1 MHYLL
6 SFVVVNQMIQH
17 FLAQLQL
24 QAQPKNSDNSDNS
37 DNNDDVKVE
46 AKANDQK
53 ERRPST
59 QAANHLD
66 TPFKL
71 PMQYL
76 PDDQLC
82 AIDKSVLSDL
92 ELIECTKPVNNT
104 NSANDNTATESRP
117 MYAHMFQPQSA
128 FAKRYLGMWAK
139 QFTTSVPHLQ
149 DMQRFI
155 AAISKN
161 HTQDPTNDSDSDYDR
176 IEAIWTRIK
185 TDASFHDKFN
195 YIDYAPLDM
204 LNRSPTFLQC
214 YSMYNL
220 FSPLLSFLM
229 PVIMLIVP
237 FFLLKLQGI
246 PITMPT
252 YFGIIKMMLSQ
263 HAVGKL
269 IFDMSSVSWDKRI
282 YILVSVVFYVVQMY
296 QNVVSCHR
304 FYRNTFLVHDDLAAI
319 RAYAEAT
326 IKKMRAFAG
335 HALTCGGTFGP
346 FLSDLQKNREQL
358 ERMVAALDRIDAP
371 ALTAKKCLQ
380 IGYVMQQYYAVF
392 SDAGI
397 AACMQYSFG
406 FNAFAEHMVQFGAL
420 LASNKVAACDF
431 VSKSR
436 TDDAEDAEDADNNDK
451 KKKDKKKKKKKE
463 EAPANHSTIVNGYYI
478 ATAID
483 AEAANGASFTL
494 TPVKNTVSLD
504 KRLVITGPNA
514 SGKTTILKMT
524 MLNILFSQQLGYGF
538 YEAGTRIRPYHQ
550 LHSYLNIPDTSGRDS
565 LFQAESRRC
574 KEILDKLAGGQQA
587 PTGTTTPPTPSPSVR
602 HFCIFDELYS
612 GTNPYEA
619 IASAYGYIMH
629 LTKQDNVDFMLT
641 THYIQLCKLFQQDES
656 KSESDKR
663 EKIANKEPS
672 GTTSENSNSNSG
684 TNKIQ
689 NLHMEVADRGN
700 YDFNYLYTLR
710 PGISVIKGGIKVL
723 YDLQYP
729 ASIVETTRRV
739 LSSL

>member
-1 MHYLL
+1 
-6 SFVVVNQMIQH
+6 MIQRL
-17 FLAQLQL
+17 LAKLQTHN
-24 QAQPKNSDNSDNS
+24 QQEEEVEVEETEDNVTN
-37 DNNDDVKVE
+37 
-46 AKANDQK
+46 
-53 ERRPST
+53 
-59 QAANHLD
+59 AANAANANPPYLD

-71 PMQYL
+71 PMEYL
-76 PDDQLC
+76 PNDQLSS
-82 AIDKSVLSDL
+82 IDKSVLSDL
-92 ELIECTKPVNNT
+92 ELIECTKPA
-104 NSANDNTATESRP
+104 NSGTITTMTDSNSKS
-117 MYAHMFQPQSA
+117 MYVHVFQPQST

-139 QFTTSVPHLQ
+139 QFTTSVPFLQ

-155 AAISKN
+155 ASISKAQN
-161 HTQDPTNDSDSDYDR
+161 QDHTRAHNSSDHGQ

-185 TDASFHDKFN
+185 TDGGFRDKFN

-220 FSPLLSFLM
+220 FSPVLSFLM

-237 FFLLKLQGI
+237 FFLLKLQGV
-246 PITMPT
+246 PITLPT

-263 HAVGKL
+263 HAIGKL
-269 IFDMSSVSWDKRI
+269 LFDMSSVSWDKRI

-296 QNVVSCHR
+296 QNMVSCHR

-319 RAYAEAT
+319 RAYANGT
-326 IKKMRAFAG
+326 IDKMREFAE
-335 HALTCGGTFGP
+335 HALTCGDTFGP
-346 FLSDLQKNREQL
+346 FISDLNRNREQL

-406 FNAFAEHMVQFGAL
+406 FNAFAEHMARFGAL
-420 LASNKVAACDF
+420 IREGRVSACDF
-431 VSKSR
+431 ITKSK
-436 TDDAEDAEDADNNDK
+436 AEDDKAEDDKAEDDKNKKDK
-451 KKKDKKKKKKKE
+451 KDKNDKKDKKKKKKE
-463 EAPANHSTIVNGYYI
+463 EDASQNSVIVNGYYV
-478 ATAID
+478 ATAINESD
-483 AEAANGASFTL
+483 GDNKEFG
-494 TPVKNTVSLD
+494 PVKNTVSLD

-538 YEAGTRIRPYHQ
+538 YEAGTRICPYHQ

-574 KEILDKLAGGQQA
+574 KEILDKLT
-587 PTGTTTPPTPSPSVR
+587 PTNTTNPTNPTNDVCR

-619 IASAYGYIMH
+619 IASAYSYIMH
-629 LTKQDNVDFMLT
+629 LAKCDNVDFMLT
-641 THYIQLCKLFQQDES
+641 THYIQLCKLFEAESSSSSPSSSSPSSASSDNS
-656 KSESDKR
+656 KSTSDKR
-663 EKIANKEPS
+663 E
-672 GTTSENSNSNSG
+672 
-684 TNKIQ
+684 KIQ
-689 NLHMEVADRGN
+689 NLHMEVSDRGN
-700 YDFNYLYTLR
+700 YDFKYLYTLR
-710 PGISVIKGGIKVL
+710 PGISSIKGGIKVL

-729 ASIVETTRRV
+729 ASIVETTRRI
-739 LSSL
+739 LSTL

>member
-1 MHYLL
+1 MIEHLL
-6 SFVVVNQMIQH
+6 AKI
-17 FLAQLQL
+17 
-24 QAQPKNSDNSDNS
+24 QAQKQRQQQQQQSDKQ
-37 DNNDDVKVE
+37 DDEEETEAEAVE
-46 AKANDQK
+46 ALPVN
-53 ERRPST
+53 PT
-59 QAANHLD
+59 HLD
-66 TPFKL
+66 TTFRL
-71 PMQYL
+71 PMEYL
-76 PDDQLC
+76 PNDQLC
-82 AIDKSVLSDL
+82 SIDKSVLSDL
-92 ELIECTKPVNNT
+92 ELIECTKQVNT
-104 NSANDNTATESRP
+104 GTAESNAKP
-117 MYAHMFQPQSA
+117 MYAHVFQPQSA

-139 QFTTSVPHLQ
+139 QFTTSVPYLQ
-149 DMQRFI
+149 DTQRFI
-155 AAISKN
+155 ASISK
-161 HTQDPTNDSDSDYDR
+161 TQNQEQKSDHGRVES
-176 IEAIWTRIK
+176 IWTRIK
-185 TDASFHDKFN
+185 TDGGFRDKFN

-220 FSPLLSFLM
+220 FSPVLSFLM

-237 FFLLKLQGI
+237 FFLLKLQGV
-246 PITMPT
+246 PITLPT

-263 HAVGKL
+263 HAIGKL
-269 IFDMSSVSWDKRI
+269 LFDMSSVSWDKRI

-304 FYRNTFLVHDDLAAI
+304 FYRNTFLVHEDLAAI
-319 RAYAEAT
+319 RAYADET
-326 IKKMRAFAG
+326 IARMREFAG
-335 HALTCGGTFGP
+335 HARIAGDTFGQ
-346 FLSDLQKNREQL
+346 FVSDLDRNREQL
-358 ERMVAALDRIDAP
+358 ERMVAALDRIDPP

-392 SDAGI
+392 SDTGI

-406 FNAFAEHMVQFGAL
+406 FNAYAEHMAHFAELVQ
-420 LASNKVAACDF
+420 NKSVSACEF
-431 VSKSR
+431 VSKSKS
-436 TDDAEDAEDADNNDK
+436 DEVDKNSK
-451 KKKDKKKKKKKE
+451 KKDSKRKDKKKKKE
-463 EAPANHSTIVNGYYI
+463 EEDATNDSNESNESSKIVNGYYV
-478 ATAID
+478 ATAINELELD
-483 AEAANGASFTL
+483 AS

-538 YEAGTRIRPYHQ
+538 YEAGTRICPYHQ

-574 KEILDKLAGGQQA
+574 KEILDKLTGGQS
-587 PTGTTTPPTPSPSVR
+587 PPVR

-629 LTKQDNVDFMLT
+629 LAKHDNVDFMLT
-641 THYIQLCKLFQQDES
+641 THYIQLCKLFEKES
-656 KSESDKR
+656 YDSKEKPKSESDKR
-663 EKIANKEPS
+663 EKIDNNSSSNPD
-672 GTTSENSNSNSG
+672 SESN
-684 TNKIQ
+684 TYNKIQ

-700 YDFNYLYTLR
+700 FDFKYLYTLS
-710 PGISVIKGGIKVL
+710 PGISTIKGGIKVL

-729 ASIVETTRRV
+729 ASIVDATRRI

>member
-1 MHYLL
+1 
-6 SFVVVNQMIQH
+6 MIQH
-17 FLAQLQL
+17 LLAKLQMHKI
-24 QAQPKNSDNSDNS
+24 QVQQDAQQDAPQPEKKESDPTE
-37 DNNDDVKVE
+37 VK
-46 AKANDQK
+46 K
-53 ERRPST
+53 PST
-59 QAANHLD
+59 HLHLD

-71 PMQYL
+71 PMEYL
-76 PDDQLC
+76 SADVLHP
-82 AIDKSVLSDL
+82 IDKSVLSDL

-104 NSANDNTATESRP
+104 ATNQEDVESKP
-117 MYAHMFQPQSA
+117 MYAHIFQPQSA

-139 QFTTSVPHLQ
+139 QMTSSVPHLQ
-149 DMQRFI
+149 DTQRFI
-155 AAISKN
+155 AAISKT
-161 HTQDPTNDSDSDYDR
+161 HEHDVIDCDKV
-176 IEAIWTRIK
+176 EAIWTRIK
-185 TDASFHDKFN
+185 TDASFRDKFN

-220 FSPLLSFLM
+220 FSPVLSFLM

-237 FFLLKLQGI
+237 FFLLKLQGV
-246 PITMPT
+246 PITLMT

-263 HAVGKL
+263 HAIGKL

-282 YILVSVVFYVVQMY
+282 YILVSVVFYFVQMY

-319 RAYAEAT
+319 RAYANET
-326 IKKMRAFAG
+326 IHRMRTFAAHCAEG
-335 HALTCGGTFGP
+335 HGTYAQFAA
-346 FLSDLQKNREQL
+346 DLNSNREQL
-358 ERMVAALDRIDAP
+358 ERMVAALDRIDPP

-380 IGYVMQQYYAVF
+380 IGYIMQQYYAVF
-392 SDAGI
+392 SDATI
-397 AACMQYSFG
+397 SACMQYSFG
-406 FNAFAEHMVQFGAL
+406 FNAFAEHMTHFGTL
-420 LASNKVAACDF
+420 LRDNKVAACEFTVDDKDNDKDNDKSNKKK
-431 VSKSR
+431 SKS
-436 TDDAEDAEDADNNDK
+436 K
-451 KKKDKKKKKKKE
+451 SKKE
-463 EAPANHSTIVNGYYI
+463 KEKEAHRNDTEIVNGYYV
-478 ATAID
+478 ATVVGED
-483 AEAANGASFTL
+483 E
-494 TPVKNTVSLD
+494 TPVKNTVSLN

-538 YEAGTRIRPYHQ
+538 YETGTRIHPYHQ

-574 KEILDKLAGGQQA
+574 KEILDKL
-587 PTGTTTPPTPSPSVR
+587 TPDR

-619 IASAYGYIMH
+619 IASAYGYITH

-641 THYIQLCKLFQQDES
+641 THYIQLCKLFEQQNTS
-656 KSESDKR
+656 SESDKR
-663 EKIANKEPS
+663 EKIDKKSTESNTNTNNENNENNENNAN
-672 GTTSENSNSNSG
+672 
-684 TNKIQ
+684 NKIR

-700 YDFNYLYTLR
+700 YDFKYLYTLR
-710 PGISVIKGGIKVL
+710 PGISSIKGGIKVL

-729 ASIVETTRRV
+729 ESIVETTRSI

>member
-1 MHYLL
+1 
-6 SFVVVNQMIQH
+6 MIQH
-17 FLAQLQL
+17 LLAKLQEST
-24 QAQPKNSDNSDNS
+24 ANEANSIN
-37 DNNDDVKVE
+37 
-46 AKANDQK
+46 KATATNATNAT
-53 ERRPST
+53 ETNATVS
-59 QAANHLD
+59 HLD

-71 PMQYL
+71 PMEYL
-76 PDDQLC
+76 PKDMLHP
-82 AIDKSVLSDL
+82 IDTSVLSDL
-92 ELIECTKPVNNT
+92 ELIECTKQVNANA
-104 NSANDNTATESRP
+104 NANDNATESNNKP
-117 MYAHMFQPQSA
+117 MYAHVFQPQSA

-139 QFTTSVPHLQ
+139 QMTTSVPHLQ

-155 AAISKN
+155 ASASKDK
-161 HTQDPTNDSDSDYDR
+161 DPRLNDYDK
-176 IEAIWTRIK
+176 IEALWTRIK
-185 TDASFHDKFN
+185 TDASFRDKFN

-204 LNRSPTFLQC
+204 LNRSPAFLQF
-214 YSMYNL
+214 YSIYNL

-237 FFLLKLQGI
+237 FFLLKLQGV
-246 PITMPT
+246 PISMPT

-269 IFDMSSVSWDKRI
+269 IFDMSSVGWDKRI
-282 YILVSVVFYVVQMY
+282 YILMSVVFYVVQMY

-319 RAYAEAT
+319 RAYADAT
-326 IKKMRAFAG
+326 IKKMRQFAA
-335 HALTCGGTFGP
+335 HALAAGNTFAP
-346 FLSDLQKNREQL
+346 FASDLQRNREQL
-358 ERMVAALDRIDAP
+358 EHMMAALDRIDPP
-371 ALTAKKCLQ
+371 AMSVKKCMQ

-406 FNAFAEHMVQFGAL
+406 FNAFAEHVAHFGEL
-420 LASNKVAACDF
+420 LQAKRVSACEFTDSSNKEN
-431 VSKSR
+431 SKKDS
-436 TDDAEDAEDADNNDK
+436 NNSSAN
-451 KKKDKKKKKKKE
+451 KKDKKKKKKDKNKE
-463 EAPANHSTIVNGYYI
+463 DEEEDDTAGHSKIVNGYYV
-478 ATAID
+478 ATVVSD
-483 AEAANGASFTL
+483 GL
-494 TPVKNTVSLD
+494 QPVKNTVSLD

-538 YEAGTRIRPYHQ
+538 YEAGTRICPYHH

-574 KEILDKLAGGQQA
+574 KEILDKLTGGQQRQS
-587 PTGTTTPPTPSPSVR
+587 PPVR

-629 LTKQDNVDFMLT
+629 LNKNHNVDFMLT
-641 THYIQLCKLFQQDES
+641 THYIQLCNLFTTEKHIS
-656 KSESDKR
+656 KSDKG
-663 EKIANKEPS
+663 EKIGNNS
-672 GTTSENSNSNSG
+672 TQTTE

-689 NLHMEVADRGN
+689 NLHMEVADRGD
-700 YDFNYLYTLR
+700 YDFKYLYTLR
-710 PGISVIKGGIKVL
+710 PGISGIKGGVKVL

-729 ASIVETTRRV
+729 ASIINATRRI
-739 LSSL
+739 LSTL

>member
-24 QAQPKNSDNSDNS
+24 QAQPKNNDINDINDNN
-37 DNNDDVKVE
+37 NNDDVKVE

-53 ERRPST
+53 ERQQSDQSQST
-59 QAANHLD
+59 QATHLD

-82 AIDKSVLSDL
+82 AIDKSVLADL

-117 MYAHMFQPQSA
+117 MYAHVFQPQSA

-155 AAISKN
+155 ASVSK
-161 HTQDPTNDSDSDYDR
+161 TQDSTNDSDHDHDR

-185 TDASFHDKFN
+185 TDAAFRDKFN

-220 FSPLLSFLM
+220 FSPVLSFLM

-237 FFLLKLQGI
+237 FFLLKLQGV
-246 PITMPT
+246 PISMPT

-269 IFDMSSVSWDKRI
+269 LFDMSAVGWDKRI

-326 IKKMRAFAG
+326 IKKMCAFAG

-346 FLSDLQKNREQL
+346 FVSELDRNREQL

-406 FNAFAEHMVQFGAL
+406 FNAFAEHMVHFGAL
-420 LASNKVAACDF
+420 IREGRVSACDF
-431 VSKSR
+431 VSKSK
-436 TDDAEDAEDADNNDK
+436 TEDADDNDDKKKKDAK
-451 KKKDKKKKKKKE
+451 KKKDKKKKE
-463 EAPANHSTIVNGYYI
+463 EANCTTIVNGYYV
-478 ATAID
+478 ATALND
-483 AEAANGASFTL
+483 DSSALG
-494 TPVKNTVSLD
+494 PVKNTVSLD

-538 YEAGTRIRPYHQ
+538 YEAGTRICPYHQ

-574 KEILDKLAGGQQA
+574 KEILDKLT
-587 PTGTTTPPTPSPSVR
+587 PTTTTNPPSVICR
-602 HFCIFDELYS
+602 HFCIIDELYS

-629 LTKQDNVDFMLT
+629 LTKHDNVDFMLT
-641 THYIQLCKLFQQDES
+641 THYIQLCKLFHQEKS
-656 KSESDKR
+656 NSESDKR
-663 EKIANKEPS
+663 EKIANK
-672 GTTSENSNSNSG
+672 SESNDESVG

-689 NLHMEVADRGN
+689 NLHMEVADLGN
-700 YDFNYLYTLR
+700 YDFKYLYTLR
-710 PGISVIKGGIKVL
+710 PGISAIKGGIKVL

-729 ASIVETTRRV
+729 ASIVETTRRI
-739 LSSL
+739 LSTM

>member
-1 MHYLL
+1 
-6 SFVVVNQMIQH
+6 MIQH
-17 FLAQLQL
+17 LLAKFHVSNMQ
-24 QAQPKNSDNSDNS
+24 
-37 DNNDDVKVE
+37 E
-46 AKANDQK
+46 ETK
-53 ERRPST
+53 ETKEEPAHVSNAIPT
-59 QAANHLD
+59 NPTNATNATHLD

-71 PMQYL
+71 PMEYL
-76 PDDQLC
+76 PQDQLC
-82 AIDKSVLSDL
+82 SIDKSVLSDL
-92 ELIECTKPVNNT
+92 ELIECTK
-104 NSANDNTATESRP
+104 SANVTSSANNDANESNESNNKS
-117 MYAHMFQPQSA
+117 MYTHMFQPQSA

-155 AAISKN
+155 ASISK
-161 HTQDPTNDSDSDYDR
+161 DKSNDDHSLNDFDKV
-176 IEAIWTRIK
+176 EAIWSRIK
-185 TDASFHDKFN
+185 TDAAFRDKFN
-195 YIDYAPLDM
+195 YIDYAPLDL

-220 FSPLLSFLM
+220 FSPVLSFLM
-229 PVIMLIVP
+229 PFIMLIVP
-237 FFLLKLQGI
+237 FFLLKLQGV
-246 PITMPT
+246 PITITT

-263 HAVGKL
+263 HAIGKL

-319 RAYAEAT
+319 RAYADTT
-326 IKKMRAFAG
+326 IKKMRAFAA
-335 HALTCGGTFGP
+335 HAHTCGSTFAP
-346 FLSDLQKNREQL
+346 FVADLERNREQL
-358 ERMVAALDRIDAP
+358 ERMVAALDRIDPP

-392 SDAGI
+392 SDTGI

-406 FNAFAEHMVQFGAL
+406 FNAFAEHVAHFGVL
-420 LASNKVAACDF
+420 LTSNKVAACEF
-431 VSKSR
+431 V
-436 TDDAEDAEDADNNDK
+436 TDTANDEKK
-451 KKKDKKKKKKKE
+451 KKKDHKKKKE
-463 EAPANHSTIVNGYYI
+463 EGNQNHTEIVNGYYV
-478 ATAID
+478 ATALSNE
-483 AEAANGASFTL
+483 EAS
-494 TPVKNTVSLD
+494 PVKNTVSLD

-524 MLNILFSQQLGYGF
+524 MLNILFSQQLGHGF
-538 YEAGTRIRPYHQ
+538 YETGTRIRPYHQ

-574 KEILDKLAGGQQA
+574 KEILDKLTGGLC
-587 PTGTTTPPTPSPSVR
+587 PPVR

-641 THYIQLCKLFQQDES
+641 THYIQLCKLFQQE
-656 KSESDKR
+656 KTESESDKR
-663 EKIANKEPS
+663 EKIGN
-672 GTTSENSNSNSG
+672 NSTESTESTDFG
-684 TNKIQ
+684 TNNIR
-689 NLHMEVADRGN
+689 NLHMDVADRGN
-700 YDFNYLYTLR
+700 YDFKYLYALR
-710 PGISVIKGGIKVL
+710 PGISAIKGGIKVL

-729 ASIVETTRRV
+729 ASIVDATRRI
-739 LSSL
+739 LSTM

>member
-1 MHYLL
+1 
-6 SFVVVNQMIQH
+6 MIQQL
-17 FLAQLQL
+17 LAKLQT
-24 QAQPKNSDNSDNS
+24 QKQQFH
-37 DNNDDVKVE
+37 V
-46 AKANDQK
+46 QK
-53 ERRPST
+53 EDPKETETNDNVTVENVNVENVNVSNAIPT
-59 QAANHLD
+59 HLD

-71 PMQYL
+71 PMEYL
-76 PDDQLC
+76 PNDQLC
-82 AIDKSVLSDL
+82 SIDKSVLSDL
-92 ELIECTKPVNNT
+92 ELIECTKQI
-104 NSANDNTATESRP
+104 NDGTGTTVAESGAKP
-117 MYAHMFQPQSA
+117 MYAHVFQPQSA

-155 AAISKN
+155 ADVSSHPA
-161 HTQDPTNDSDSDYDR
+161 NDNSDHGQ
-176 IEAIWTRIK
+176 IEGIWTRIK
-185 TDASFHDKFN
+185 TDGGFHDKFN

-237 FFLLKLQGI
+237 FFLLKLQSV
-246 PITMPT
+246 PITLPT

-263 HAVGKL
+263 HAIGKL
-269 IFDMSSVSWDKRI
+269 MFDMSSVSWDKRI

-304 FYRNTFLVHDDLAAI
+304 FYRNTFLVHEDLAAI
-319 RAYAEAT
+319 RAYADAT
-326 IKKMRAFAG
+326 IHKMRAFAG
-335 HALTCGGTFGP
+335 HARVAGDTFGP
-346 FLSDLQKNREQL
+346 FVSDLDRNREQL

-371 ALTAKKCLQ
+371 TLTAKKCLQ

-406 FNAFAEHMVQFGAL
+406 FNAFAEHMAHFSTLIQ
-420 LASNKVAACDF
+420 NKRVAACEF
-431 VSKSR
+431 VSKSKSE
-436 TDDAEDAEDADNNDK
+436 DDKNKD
-451 KKKDKKKKKKKE
+451 KKDKKKKKKAE
-463 EAPANHSTIVNGYYI
+463 EDAAQSNHSVIVNGYYV
-478 ATAID
+478 ATA
-483 AEAANGASFTL
+483 L
-494 TPVKNTVSLD
+494 TDESNDGSSPVKNTVSLD

-524 MLNILFSQQLGYGF
+524 MLNILFSQQLGHGF
-538 YEAGTRIRPYHQ
+538 YEAGTRICPYNQ

-574 KEILDKLAGGQQA
+574 KEILDKLTGGQ
-587 PTGTTTPPTPSPSVR
+587 SPLAR

-629 LTKQDNVDFMLT
+629 LTKLDNVDFMLT
-641 THYIQLCKLFQQDES
+641 THYIQLCKLFES
-656 KSESDKR
+656 ESESDKG
-663 EKIANKEPS
+663 EKIGN
-672 GTTSENSNSNSG
+672 NSHTNSTNE
-684 TNKIQ
+684 NKIR
-689 NLHMEVADRGN
+689 NLHMEVSDHGN
-700 YDFNYLYTLR
+700 YDFKYLYTLR
-710 PGISVIKGGIKVL
+710 PGISAIKGGIKVL

-729 ASIVETTRRV
+729 ASIVETTRRI
-739 LSSL
+739 LSAL

>member
-1 MHYLL
+1 
-6 SFVVVNQMIQH
+6 MIQH

-24 QAQPKNSDNSDNS
+24 QAQPINNDINDNN

-46 AKANDQK
+46 AK
-53 ERRPST
+53 
-59 QAANHLD
+59 ANHLD

-82 AIDKSVLSDL
+82 AIDKSVLDDL
-92 ELIECTKPVNNT
+92 ELIECTKQTNNGNSNGAESNT
-104 NSANDNTATESRP
+104 NTKP
-117 MYAHMFQPQSA
+117 MYVHMFQPQSA
-128 FAKRYLGMWAK
+128 FAKRHLGMWAK

-149 DMQRFI
+149 DTQRFI

-161 HTQDPTNDSDSDYDR
+161 HTQDPTTNDSDHDR

-220 FSPLLSFLM
+220 FSPVLSFLM

-237 FFLLKLQGI
+237 FFLLKLQGVT
-246 PITMPT
+246 ITMST

-269 IFDMSSVSWDKRI
+269 LFDMSAVGWDKRI

-319 RAYAEAT
+319 RTYANET
-326 IKKMRAFAG
+326 IRKMREFIN
-335 HALTCGGTFGP
+335 HALTCGDTYAP
-346 FLSDLQKNREQL
+346 FVSELDRNREQL
-358 ERMVAALDRIDAP
+358 ERMVAALDRVDAP

-406 FNAFAEHMVQFGAL
+406 FNAFAEHMVHFGAL
-420 LASNKVAACDF
+420 IREGRVSACDF
-431 VSKSR
+431 VSKSK
-436 TDDAEDAEDADNNDK
+436 TEDADDNDDK
-451 KKKDKKKKKKKE
+451 KKKDAKKKKKKG
-463 EAPANHSTIVNGYYI
+463 EAATHESNHTKIVNGYYV
-478 ATAID
+478 ATAINESD
-483 AEAANGASFTL
+483 NRGRG
-494 TPVKNTVSLD
+494 PVKNTVSLD

-524 MLNILFSQQLGYGF
+524 MLNILFSQQLGHGF
-538 YEAGTRIRPYHQ
+538 YEAGTRICPYHQ

-574 KEILDKLAGGQQA
+574 KEILDKLT
-587 PTGTTTPPTPSPSVR
+587 PTTTTTNPPSGICR

-629 LTKQDNVDFMLT
+629 LTKHDNVDFMLT
-641 THYIQLCKLFQQDES
+641 THYIQLCKLFHQE
-656 KSESDKR
+656 KSNSEPDKR
-663 EKIANKEPS
+663 EKIANK
-672 GTTSENSNSNSG
+672 SESNESVG
-684 TNKIQ
+684 TNKIR
-689 NLHMEVADRGN
+689 NLHMEVADLGN
-700 YDFNYLYTLR
+700 YDFKYLYTLR
-710 PGISVIKGGIKVL
+710 PGISAIKGGIKVL

-729 ASIVETTRRV
+729 ASIVETTRRI
-739 LSSL
+739 LSTM

>member
-1 MHYLL
+1 
-6 SFVVVNQMIQH
+6 MIQH

-24 QAQPKNSDNSDNS
+24 HAQPIQPKNNDK
-37 DNNDDVKVE
+37 NDDVEVE

-53 ERRPST
+53 QKQSNQST
-59 QAANHLD
+59 QSNHLD

-82 AIDKSVLSDL
+82 TIDKSVLADL
-92 ELIECTKPVNNT
+92 ELIECTKQINSNND
-104 NSANDNTATESRP
+104 ANESKP
-117 MYAHMFQPQSA
+117 MYVHTFQPQSA

-139 QFTTSVPHLQ
+139 QFTTSVPHLH

-155 AAISKN
+155 ESVSKDKDKPLDN
-161 HTQDPTNDSDSDYDR
+161 GADFDKV
-176 IEAIWTRIK
+176 EAIWTRIK
-185 TDASFHDKFN
+185 TDAAFRDKFN

-246 PITMPT
+246 SITMPT

-263 HAVGKL
+263 HAIGKL

-304 FYRNTFLVHDDLAAI
+304 FYRNTFLVHDDLVAI
-319 RAYAEAT
+319 RAYADET
-326 IKKMRAFAG
+326 IKKMRTFAD
-335 HALTCGGTFGP
+335 HALICGNTFGP
-346 FLSDLQKNREQL
+346 FVSDLQKNREQL

-406 FNAFAEHMVQFGAL
+406 FNAFAEHMAQFSAL
-420 LASNKVAACDF
+420 IREGRVTACEF
-431 VSKSR
+431 V
-436 TDDAEDAEDADNNDK
+436 TDDGP
-451 KKKDKKKKKKKE
+451 KDKKTKKEKKKSE
-463 EAPANHSTIVNGYYI
+463 SQTTLIVNGYYV
-478 ATAID
+478 ATVVDD
-483 AEAANGASFTL
+483 AL
-494 TPVKNTVSLD
+494 HPVKNTVSLD

-538 YEAGTRIRPYHQ
+538 YETGTRIRPYHQ

-574 KEILDKLAGGQQA
+574 KEILDKLN
-587 PTGTTTPPTPSPSVR
+587 PTSAVCR

-629 LTKQDNVDFMLT
+629 LTKNDSVDFMLT
-641 THYIQLCKLFQQDES
+641 THYIQLCKLFQQD
-656 KSESDKR
+656 KPNSESDKR
-663 EKIANKEPS
+663 EKIANKSESETEPDS
-672 GTTSENSNSNSG
+672 TPEQ
-684 TNKIQ
+684 NKINKINKIN

-700 YDFNYLYTLR
+700 YDFKYLYTLR
-710 PGISVIKGGIKVL
+710 PGISAIKGGVKVL

-729 ASIVETTRRV
+729 ESIIETTRSI
-739 LSSL
+739 LSTL

>member
-1 MHYLL
+1 
-6 SFVVVNQMIQH
+6 MIQH
-17 FLAQLQL
+17 LLAKLQISNM
-24 QAQPKNSDNSDNS
+24 QEEPKDTHES
-37 DNNDDVKVE
+37 E
-46 AKANDQK
+46 PANVSNASPTNPDTNATN
-53 ERRPST
+53 PTSPT
-59 QAANHLD
+59 NTNPAHLD

-71 PMQYL
+71 PMEYL
-76 PDDQLC
+76 PQDQLC
-82 AIDKSVLSDL
+82 PIDKSVLSDL
-92 ELIECTKPVNNT
+92 ELIECTKPVNND
-104 NSANDNTATESRP
+104 ANESNTTSKP
-117 MYAHMFQPQSA
+117 MYAHVFQPQSA

-149 DMQRFI
+149 DTQRFI
-155 AAISKN
+155 AYVSKDKDLSLD
-161 HTQDPTNDSDSDYDR
+161 HGADFDKV
-176 IEAIWTRIK
+176 EAIWTRIK
-185 TDASFHDKFN
+185 TDASFRDKFN

-237 FFLLKLQGI
+237 FFLLKLQGV
-246 PITMPT
+246 PLTLPT

-263 HAVGKL
+263 HAIGKL

-304 FYRNTFLVHDDLAAI
+304 FYRNTFLVHEDLAAI
-319 RAYAEAT
+319 RAYADAT
-326 IKKMRAFAG
+326 IKKMRQFAA
-335 HALTCGGTFGP
+335 HAHTCGSTFAP
-346 FLSDLQKNREQL
+346 FVADLQRNREQL
-358 ERMVAALDRIDAP
+358 ERMVAALDRIDPP

-392 SDAGI
+392 SDASV

-406 FNAFAEHMVQFGAL
+406 FNAFAEHVAHFGEL
-420 LASNKVAACDF
+420 IASNKVAACEF
-431 VSKSR
+431 VVENNN
-436 TDDAEDAEDADNNDK
+436 AEKKDN
-451 KKKDKKKKKKKE
+451 KDKKKKKDKGKE
-463 EAPANHSTIVNGYYI
+463 EGKEGNDTTTNYSKIVNGYYV
-478 ATAID
+478 ATALSGESS
-483 AEAANGASFTL
+483 ALG
-494 TPVKNTVSLD
+494 PVKNTVSLD

-524 MLNILFSQQLGYGF
+524 MLNILFSQQLGHGF

-574 KEILDKLAGGQQA
+574 KEILDKLTGGQQA
-587 PTGTTTPPTPSPSVR
+587 PPVR

-629 LTKQDNVDFMLT
+629 LTKHDNVDFMLT
-641 THYIQLCKLFQQDES
+641 THYIQLCKLLQPCKLFEQQ
-656 KSESDKR
+656 KPNSESDKG
-663 EKIANKEPS
+663 EKIVTTKETN
-672 GTTSENSNSNSG
+672 GTG
-684 TNKIQ
+684 TNKIR
-689 NLHMEVADRGN
+689 NLHMDVADRGN
-700 YDFNYLYTLR
+700 YDFKYLYALR
-710 PGISVIKGGIKVL
+710 PGISAIKGGIKVL

-729 ASIVETTRRV
+729 ASIVDDTRRI
-739 LSSL
+739 LSTL

>member
-1 MHYLL
+1 
-6 SFVVVNQMIQH
+6 MIQH
-17 FLAQLQL
+17 LLAKIHILKTQSE
-24 QAQPKNSDNSDNS
+24 PKENHETHEDKPIGNPNP
-37 DNNDDVKVE
+37 NPTN
-46 AKANDQK
+46 ATN
-53 ERRPST
+53 
-59 QAANHLD
+59 AANLTHLD

-71 PMQYL
+71 PMEYL
-76 PDDQLC
+76 PQDQLC
-82 AIDKSVLSDL
+82 PIDKSVLSDL
-92 ELIECTKPVNNT
+92 ELIECTKQVNDTSST
-104 NSANDNTATESRP
+104 NNESNATSKP
-117 MYAHMFQPQSA
+117 MYAHVFQPQSA

-149 DMQRFI
+149 DTQRFI
-155 AAISKN
+155 AAVSKAKYKDEDN
-161 HTQDPTNDSDSDYDR
+161 RDFDFDKV
-176 IEAIWTRIK
+176 EAIWARIK
-185 TDASFHDKFN
+185 TDASFRDKFN
-195 YIDYAPLDM
+195 YIDYAPLDA

-237 FFLLKLQGI
+237 FFILKLQRVA
-246 PITMPT
+246 ITLPT

-263 HAVGKL
+263 HAIGKL
-269 IFDMSSVSWDKRI
+269 IFDMSSVGWDKRI

-319 RAYAEAT
+319 RAYADAT
-326 IKKMRAFAG
+326 IKKMRAFAA
-335 HALTCGGTFGP
+335 HALTCGNTYAP
-346 FLSDLQKNREQL
+346 FAADLQRNREQL
-358 ERMVAALDRIDAP
+358 ERMVAALDRIDPP

-392 SDAGI
+392 SDASV

-406 FNAFAEHMVQFGAL
+406 FNAFAEHVAHFGAL
-420 LASNKVAACDF
+420 LQANKVAACEF
-431 VSKSR
+431 A
-436 TDDAEDAEDADNNDK
+436 DDNDDNNDTNAAAEKPKK
-451 KKKDKKKKKKKE
+451 KKKDKKKE
-463 EAPANHSTIVNGYYI
+463 EADDATKDAKYSKIVNGYYV
-478 ATAID
+478 ATALSD
-483 AEAANGASFTL
+483 ESSEAG
-494 TPVKNTVSLD
+494 PVKNTVSLD

-524 MLNILFSQQLGYGF
+524 MLNILFSQQLGHGF

-574 KEILDKLAGGQQA
+574 KEILDKLTGGQ
-587 PTGTTTPPTPSPSVR
+587 SPRVR

-619 IASAYGYIMH
+619 IASAYGYITH
-629 LTKQDNVDFMLT
+629 LTKHDNADFMLT
-641 THYIQLCKLFQQDES
+641 THYIQLCKLFEPQKS
-656 KSESDKR
+656 NSESDKG
-663 EKIANKEPS
+663 EKIRNN
-672 GTTSENSNSNSG
+672 SESNGS
-684 TNKIQ
+684 NKIR

-700 YDFNYLYTLR
+700 YDFKYLYALR
-710 PGISVIKGGIKVL
+710 PGISAIKGGIKVL

-729 ASIVETTRRV
+729 ASIVDDTRRI
-739 LSSL
+739 LSTL

>member
-1 MHYLL
+1 MHYIL

-24 QAQPKNSDNSDNS
+24 QAQNIQPKNN
-37 DNNDDVKVE
+37 DNNDDVEVE
-46 AKANDQK
+46 ANANDQK
-53 ERRPST
+53 QKQQSNQST
-59 QAANHLD
+59 QSPSNHLD

-71 PMQYL
+71 PMEYL

-82 AIDKSVLSDL
+82 TIDKSVLADL
-92 ELIECTKPVNNT
+92 ELIECTKQINSNND
-104 NSANDNTATESRP
+104 ANESKP
-117 MYAHMFQPQSA
+117 MYAHAFKPQSA

-139 QFTTSVPHLQ
+139 QFTTSVAHLQ

-155 AAISKN
+155 ASVSGSKALN
-161 HTQDPTNDSDSDYDR
+161 QDPTHNSG
-176 IEAIWTRIK
+176 IEVIWTRIK
-185 TDASFHDKFN
+185 TDASFRDKFN

-246 PITMPT
+246 SITMPT

-263 HAVGKL
+263 HAIGKL

-319 RAYAEAT
+319 RAYADET
-326 IKKMRAFAG
+326 IEKMRVFANHMRVAG
-335 HALTCGGTFGP
+335 DTFTP

-358 ERMVAALDRIDAP
+358 ERMTAALDRIDTP

-406 FNAFAEHMVQFGAL
+406 FNAFAEHMAQFSAL
-420 LASNKVAACDF
+420 IREGRVTACEF
-431 VSKSR
+431 V
-436 TDDAEDAEDADNNDK
+436 TDDGQKEP
-451 KKKDKKKKKKKE
+451 KDKKTKKEKKKSE
-463 EAPANHSTIVNGYYI
+463 SQTTLIVNGYYV
-478 ATAID
+478 ATVVND
-483 AEAANGASFTL
+483 APN
-494 TPVKNTVSLD
+494 PVKNTVSLD

-538 YEAGTRIRPYHQ
+538 YETGTRIRPYHQ

-574 KEILDKLAGGQQA
+574 KEILDKLN
-587 PTGTTTPPTPSPSVR
+587 PTSAVCR

-629 LTKQDNVDFMLT
+629 LTKNDSVDFMLT
-641 THYIQLCKLFQQDES
+641 THYIQLCKLFQQD
-656 KSESDKR
+656 KPNSESEKR
-663 EKIANKEPS
+663 EKIANKSESETEPDS
-672 GTTSENSNSNSG
+672 TPEQ
-684 TNKIQ
+684 NKINKIN

-700 YDFNYLYTLR
+700 YDFKYLYTLR
-710 PGISVIKGGIKVL
+710 PGISAIKGGVKVL

-729 ASIVETTRRV
+729 ESIIETTRSI
-739 LSSL
+739 LSTL

>member
-1 MHYLL
+1 
-6 SFVVVNQMIQH
+6 MIQH

-24 QAQPKNSDNSDNS
+24 QAQAQDIIQPKNNEDAEVDAE
-37 DNNDDVKVE
+37 VE
-46 AKANDQK
+46 EVTANDQK
-53 ERRPST
+53 QRQQSNNQSQST
-59 QAANHLD
+59 NQLKHLH

-82 AIDKSVLSDL
+82 TIDKSVLDDL
-92 ELIECTKPVNNT
+92 ELIECTKQTNNG
-104 NSANDNTATESRP
+104 NSNGAENTKP
-117 MYAHMFQPQSA
+117 MYVHMFQPQSA
-128 FAKRYLGMWAK
+128 FAKRHLGMWAK

-149 DMQRFI
+149 DTQRFI

-161 HTQDPTNDSDSDYDR
+161 HPQDPTTNDSDSDHDR

-220 FSPLLSFLM
+220 FSPVLSFLM

-237 FFLLKLQGI
+237 FFLLKLQGVT
-246 PITMPT
+246 ITMSA

-269 IFDMSSVSWDKRI
+269 LFDMSAVGWDKRI

-304 FYRNTFLVHDDLAAI
+304 FYRNTFLVHEDLAAI
-319 RAYAEAT
+319 RTYANET
-326 IKKMRAFAG
+326 IRKMREFIN
-335 HALTCGGTFGP
+335 HALTCGDTYAP
-346 FLSDLQKNREQL
+346 FVSELDRNREQL
-358 ERMVAALDRIDAP
+358 ERMVAALDRIDPP

-392 SDAGI
+392 SDASI

-406 FNAFAEHMVQFGAL
+406 FNAFAEHMVHFGAL
-420 LASNKVAACDF
+420 IREGRVSACDF
-431 VSKSR
+431 VSKSK
-436 TDDAEDAEDADNNDK
+436 TEVADDDNDDK
-451 KKKDKKKKKKKE
+451 KKKDAKKKKKKG
-463 EAPANHSTIVNGYYI
+463 EAATHESNHTKIVNGYYV
-478 ATAID
+478 ATAINESD
-483 AEAANGASFTL
+483 NASDGGG
-494 TPVKNTVSLD
+494 PVKNTVSLD

-524 MLNILFSQQLGYGF
+524 MLNILFSQQLGHGF
-538 YEAGTRIRPYHQ
+538 YEAGTRICPYHQ

-574 KEILDKLAGGQQA
+574 KEILDKLT
-587 PTGTTTPPTPSPSVR
+587 PTTTTNPPSVICR

-629 LTKQDNVDFMLT
+629 LTKHDNVDFMLT
-641 THYIQLCKLFQQDES
+641 THYIQLCKLFHQEKS
-656 KSESDKR
+656 NSESDKR
-663 EKIANKEPS
+663 EKIANK
-672 GTTSENSNSNSG
+672 SESNDESVG

-689 NLHMEVADRGN
+689 NLHMEVADLGN
-700 YDFNYLYTLR
+700 YDFKYLYTLR
-710 PGISVIKGGIKVL
+710 PGISAIKGGIKVL

-729 ASIVETTRRV
+729 ASIVETTRRI
-739 LSSL
+739 LSTM